1 MQTVA
6 LPRKDGL
13 CLDLRREAIRKLLQ
27 EGLIGREE
35 VEGYGELIDI
45 RNRIVRLYV
54 AITDEEIYE
63 VLQDRLKDIMLL
75 VKDLLG
81 IEVKNPI

>member
-1 MQTVA
+1 M
-6 LPRKDGL
+6 
-13 CLDLRREAIRKLLQ
+13 Q

-63 VLQDRLKDIMLL
+63 VLQDRLKDIILL

-81 IEVKNPI
+81 IEVKKLSDIKPVLEHARV